1 MLYHSNVGIRSYGQY
16 CGFARALDL
25 VGERWA
31 LLIIRDLLVGRRRFS
46 ELHRGLAKIP
56 TNVLST
62 RLKELELAGLIER
75 KAVAR
80 SEGGGVAYQL
90 TQDGLDLE
98 PAVTA
103 LGRWGAKRLGDLRDG
118 EVVTEDSMRSA
129 LLATFRPDA
138 AGGPP
143 VRYELL
149 LGPIAIN
156 AVVADGMV
164 TVGSGALE
172 RADLRIEAGP
182 AIRAVMAGEI
192 EPHEAVDAGIVRL
205 HGDIRDFER
214 FARMFRI

>member
-1 MLYHSNVGIRSYGQY
+1 VGTRSYGQY
-16 CGFARALDL
+16 CGFARALEL

-31 LLIIRDLLVGRRRFS
+31 LLIIRDLLVGRKRFS
-46 ELHRGLAKIP
+46 ELQRGLPKIP
-56 TNVLST
+56 TNVLTT

-75 KAVAR
+75 KAVAL
-80 SEGGGVAYQL
+80 SEGGGVAYEL
-90 TQDGLDLE
+90 SGDGRDLE

-103 LGRWGAKRLGDLRDG
+103 LGRWGAKRLGDRRDG
-118 EVVTEDSMRSA
+118 EIVTEDSMRSA

-138 AGGPP
+138 AYGPS

-156 AVVADGMV
+156 AVVTDGKL
-164 TVGSGALE
+164 TVGSGALD
-172 RADLRIEAGP
+172 RADLCIEAGP

-192 EPHEAVDAGIVRL
+192 EPQEAVDAGIVRL
-205 HGDIRDFER
+205 HGDIGDFER

>member
-1 MLYHSNVGIRSYGQY
+1 MAVGTRSYGQY
-16 CGFARALDL
+16 CGFARALEL

-31 LLIIRDLLVGRRRFS
+31 FLVIRDLMIGRKRFS
-46 ELHRGLAKIP
+46 ELQRGLPKIP
-56 TNVLST
+56 TNVLTT

-80 SEGGGVAYQL
+80 SEGAGVAYEL
-90 TQDGLDLE
+90 TGDGRDLQ

-103 LGRWGAKRLGDLRDG
+103 LGRWGAKRLGDVREG
-118 EVVTEDSMRSA
+118 EVVTEDSIRSA
-129 LLATFRPDA
+129 LLTTFQPDA

-143 VRYELL
+143 VGYDLL
-149 LGPIAIN
+149 LGQIAIN
-156 AVVADGMV
+156 AVVTDGKL
-164 TVGSGALE
+164 TVGSGALD

-192 EPHEAVDAGIVRL
+192 EPQEAVDAGIVRL

>member
-1 MLYHSNVGIRSYGQY
+1 MGTRSYGQY
-16 CGFARALDL
+16 CGFARALEL

-31 LLIIRDLLVGRRRFS
+31 FLIIRDLMIGRKRFS
-46 ELHRGLAKIP
+46 ELQRGLPKIP
-56 TNVLST
+56 TNVLTT

-80 SEGGGVAYQL
+80 SEGAGVAYEL
-90 TQDGLDLE
+90 TGDGRDLQ

-103 LGRWGAKRLGDLRDG
+103 LGRWGAKRLGDVREG
-118 EVVTEDSMRSA
+118 EVVTEDSIRSA
-129 LLATFRPDA
+129 LLTTFQPDA

-143 VRYELL
+143 VGYDLL

-156 AVVADGMV
+156 AVVTDGKL
-164 TVGSGALE
+164 TVGSGALD

-192 EPHEAVDAGIVRL
+192 EPREAVDAGIVRL